1 MSLWSAIGLADR
13 KTVDTLLSEIRS
25 LRNEN
30 QTLITENQNLLIEKI
45 SRECAGLS
53 QTEAK
58 ETEEIKSLISEVFH
72 DLWVNVENTSK
83 RRERQI
89 SMEGESVRKAIIA
102 AKEQTDGRLS
112 EIKNNVETT
121 LQNLDS
127 SRKESELRKAAVTAE
142 IEKAANHLDN
152 VLNHMENE
160 YSSSIN
166 HVLEQQK
173 MEIHKLEAVEKSY
186 RDSMLQMKKNYSD
199 AFEEIMK
206 AVWVGSLLN
215 EYKREIESEIK
226 PAKV

>member
-1 MSLWSAIGLADR
+1 
-13 KTVDTLLSEIRS
+13 
-25 LRNEN
+25 
-30 QTLITENQNLLIEKI
+30 
-45 SRECAGLS
+45 
-53 QTEAK
+53 
-58 ETEEIKSLISEVFH
+58 
-72 DLWVNVENTSK
+72 
-83 RRERQI
+83 
-89 SMEGESVRKAIIA
+89 MEGESVRKAIIA

-199 AFEEIMK
+199 AFEEIKITSEKYKEMEAEERENLCKIKELSGQMAELHAHQKTVMEYLSQLCQDSDQFMEIQKSINDMWEIMK
-206 AVWVGSLLN
+206 AVWVDSLLN